1 MANIFVAAGGRVKRG
16 WWTGKT
22 FDDLVALYYSLYY
35 EEEGGAEKAKGQNAL
50 PRSSFHILD
59 PKFGIL
65 CEGFGLDEIIEGS
78 LIEVYDPIQMKAND
92 GKHTHYSPNYTPAD
106 TAQFFR
112 IIRSH
117 VKAPVAVSP
126 QLNAN
131 AFQLQPGKLSV
142 RERLWLLLES
152 PDSSKQA
159 AYVLCFF
166 FGLILISTMGFILE
180 TLPHFYVHDSST
192 SSKWFIME
200 ATCISAF
207 TFEIFL
213 RVACCPSVWEY
224 FKSSMNLVDILA
236 ILPFYC
242 ELVLNDS
249 VPGLAVLR
257 AVRLMRIFRLFKGF
271 TSSLNMISKT
281 VTQSAK
287 PLYMNMFITML
298 IVIVSSSL
306 LFYVERGVWDD
317 DLKNWKRVSYYVCRI
332 LVESDPNVVVDSSY
346 VVESGHSEAPCVYSE
361 ESFQEGLA
369 LNQGYFD
376 CPFSFDRNDSC
387 YTVYEPSP
395 FASIPHGCWWC
406 LASITCVGYGDIS
419 PTSLFGKGLGCVVMV
434 GGIVMLSLPISVVG
448 RNLSRVQ
455 LETNLDE
462 GKRKKHLE

>member
-192 SSKWFIME
+192 SSKDP
-200 ATCISAF
+200 SPPL
-207 TFEIFL
+207 L
-213 RVACCPSVWEY
+213 R
-224 FKSSMNLVDILA
+224 
-236 ILPFYC
+236 ILPASEYHEKQRVF
-242 ELVLNDS
+242 E
-249 VPGLAVLR
+249 
-257 AVRLMRIFRLFKGF
+257 LMRIFRLFKGF